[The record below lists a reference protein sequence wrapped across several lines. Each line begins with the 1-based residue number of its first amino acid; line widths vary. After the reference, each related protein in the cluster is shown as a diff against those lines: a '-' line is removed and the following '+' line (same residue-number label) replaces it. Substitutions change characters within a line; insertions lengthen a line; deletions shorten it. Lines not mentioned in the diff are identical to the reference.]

1 MENLTELERQKF
13 EKAKKRVQAISG
25 FYKHLAAYVSVNL
38 FLLILNATTLE
49 AGENFFVFST
59 FSTAVFWGIGLMFHA
74 MGVFGKNIFL
84 GNDWEEKKI
93 KEIMEKEKSSKW
105 E

>member
-1 MENLTELERQKF
+1 MENLTALERQKF

-25 FYKHLAAYVSVNL
+25 FYKHLAAYILVNL
-38 FLLILNATTLE
+38 FLFILNATTLE

-59 FSTAVFWGIGLMFHA
+59 FSTAFFWGIGLAFHA
-74 MGVFGKNIFL
+74 AGVFGKNIFL

-93 KEIMEKEKSSKW
+93 REIMEKEKTSKW

>member
-25 FYKHLAAYVSVNL
+25 FYKHLAAYVFVNL
-38 FLLILNATTLE
+38 FLLILNATTL
-49 AGENFFVFST
+49 GEGEKFFEFST
-59 FSTAVFWGIGLMFHA
+59 FSTAVFWGIGLIFHA
-74 MGVFGKNIFL
+74 MGVFGRNIFL

-93 KEIMEKEKSSKW
+93 KEIMDKEKSSKW

>member
-25 FYKHLAAYVSVNL
+25 FYKHLAAYISVNL

-74 MGVFGKNIFL
+74 MGVFGRNFFL

>member
-93 KEIMEKEKSSKW
+93 KEIMDKEKSSKW

>member
-1 MENLTELERQKF
+1 MENLTEFERQKF
-13 EKAKKRVQAISG
+13 ERAKKRVQAITG
-25 FYKHLAAYVSVNL
+25 YYKHLASYILVNA
-38 FLLILNATTLE
+38 LLLAVKVVALDP
-49 AGENFFVFST
+49 GEKFFVFST
-59 FSTAVFWGIGLMFHA
+59 FSTAFFWGIGLAFHTA
-74 MGVFGKNIFL
+74 SVFGKNIFL

>member
-1 MENLTELERQKF
+1 MENLSALEQKKF
-13 EKAKKRVQAISG
+13 ERAKKRVQSITG
-25 FYKHLAAYVSVNL
+25 FYKHLAAYILVNISL
-38 FLLILNATTLE
+38 FIIKGVALDP
-49 AGENFFVFST
+49 GEKFFEFST
-59 FSTAVFWGIGLMFHA
+59 FSTAVFWGIGLIFHA

>member
-25 FYKHLAAYVSVNL
+25 FYKHLAAYVFVNL